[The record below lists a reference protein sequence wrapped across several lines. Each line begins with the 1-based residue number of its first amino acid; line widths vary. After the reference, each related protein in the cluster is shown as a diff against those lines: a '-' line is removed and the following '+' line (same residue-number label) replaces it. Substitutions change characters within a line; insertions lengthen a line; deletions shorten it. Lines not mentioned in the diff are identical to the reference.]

1 MRNGCMVFIG
11 DGLGHEDERFSKG
24 E

>member
-1 MRNGCMVFIG
+1 MRNGCIVFIG

-24 E
+24 Y